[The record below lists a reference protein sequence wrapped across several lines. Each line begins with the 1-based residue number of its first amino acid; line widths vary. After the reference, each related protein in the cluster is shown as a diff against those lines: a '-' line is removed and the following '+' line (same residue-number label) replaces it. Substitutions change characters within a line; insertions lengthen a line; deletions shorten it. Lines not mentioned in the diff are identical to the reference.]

1 MQGFYNKMSRIHR
14 SQREIYQRVP
24 APLVKYEQY
33 PQQDLTMSQPIL
45 GRMIPG
51 FKDPAITAL
60 PQVYDRVK
68 RKPFQY
74 NRVQML
80 NEPEIPGVPG
90 SGRLGKEMRDK
101 QEQAKRQKMAMMGDA
116 NKDPAELQKLQQ
128 LLSGG
133 QQQVQ
138 QSATQQVSIPNQ
150 LDWR

>member
-1 MQGFYNKMSRIHR
+1 MSRIHR
-14 SQREIYQRVP
+14 SQREIYQRVA

-68 RKPFQY
+68 KKPFRY
-74 NRVQML
+74 SRAQML
-80 NEPEIPGVPG
+80 KEPEIPGVPG

-116 NKDPAELQKLQQ
+116 NKDPAELEKLQQ

-133 QQQVQ
+133 PLVQ